1 MRKKIISPERL
12 IHRLEAKQRK
22 KIICKALIDS
32 NISNQEFTL
41 VINKEQN
48 QFRLKKN
55 IRTKDDQ
62 LSDIE
67 QDRFIEHVKE
77 LGRMRE

>member
-1 MRKKIISPERL
+1 MRRKTISTERL

-22 KIICKALIDS
+22 KMICKALIDS

-48 QFRLKKN
+48 QFRLKES

>member
-1 MRKKIISPERL
+1 M
-12 IHRLEAKQRK
+12 
-22 KIICKALIDS
+22 ICKALIDS

-48 QFRLKKN
+48 QFRLKES